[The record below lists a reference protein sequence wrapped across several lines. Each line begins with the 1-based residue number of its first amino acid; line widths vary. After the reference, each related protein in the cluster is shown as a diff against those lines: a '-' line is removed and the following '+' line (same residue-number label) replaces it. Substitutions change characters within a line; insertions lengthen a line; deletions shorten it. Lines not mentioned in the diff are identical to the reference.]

1 MRYGGGVVCGR
12 FVAPREPVLLRAV
25 FSTQNMPAQQLAE
38 NYNVSPNQEVYAVVA
53 NQAIERELKILKW
66 GLSVNWD
73 PKRKLANARS
83 ESVAVK
89 SSFKEIYFK
98 NRCIVPMQGYY
109 EWYRPSDETK
119 PKQPYFIYSK
129 QMPLLPIA
137 GIFQDE
143 ELAILTR
150 AANQK
155 LSKIHDRMPV
165 LVAPKNW
172 TSWLSGVYQD
182 AAQIEQLIP
191 PIPQDLL
198 AAYPVGTNV
207 NNSCSH
213 GADLIAAIGEEI

>member
-1 MRYGGGVVCGR
+1 MCGR
-12 FVAPREPVLLRAV
+12 FVAPKEPAQLREV
-25 FSTQNMPAQQLAE
+25 FSTQNMPERLLAE
-38 NYNVSPNQEVYAVVA
+38 NYNVSPTQEVYAVVA
-53 NQAIERELKILKW
+53 TSEIERELKIFKW
-66 GLSVNWD
+66 GLSANWD

-83 ESVAVK
+83 ESVASK

-98 NRCIVPMQGYY
+98 NRCIVPIHGYY

-129 QMPLLPIA
+129 QMSALPVA

-143 ELAILTR
+143 ELTILTR

-155 LSKIHDRMPV
+155 LSKIHNRMPV

-172 TSWLSGVYQD
+172 TAWLSGAYQD

-191 PIPQDLL
+191 QIPEDFL
-198 AAYPVGTNV
+198 AAYPVSTSV
-207 NNSCSH
+207 NNSRSQ
-213 GADLIAAIGEEI
+213 GAELVAPIGKEI

>member
-1 MRYGGGVVCGR
+1 MCGR
-12 FVAPREPVLLRAV
+12 FVAPKEPAQLREV
-25 FSTQNMPAQQLAE
+25 FSTQNMPAQPLAE
-38 NYNVSPNQEVYAVVA
+38 NYNVSPTQDVYVVVA

-66 GLSVNWD
+66 GLSASWD

-109 EWYRPSDETK
+109 EWYRPNDETK

-129 QMPLLPIA
+129 QMPLLPVA

-143 ELAILTR
+143 ELTILTR
-150 AANQK
+150 TANQK

-172 TSWLSGVYQD
+172 TAWLGGVYQD

-191 PIPQDLL
+191 QIPQDFL

-207 NNSCSH
+207 NNSRSQ
-213 GADLIAAIGEEI
+213 GADLIGAIGKEI